1 MDGVTVPFLPTAWW
15 LGSVICLVSLGVIG
29 LSFMVFYRRRLQAA
43 LNSEVDVAGF
53 EAKKVRLES
62 DVNVLEKWIA
72 TKQAELERLRAEREE
87 QEVVRAELQRLEQ
100 QCATKEQE
108 NQLLRN
114 EVGELENQR
123 HALGQTLS
131 RLQRDIGDLE
141 AQRAEAQ
148 ILEQRLGE
156 LREQCE
162 DARQVIRSASE
173 AQVRLEVLLAEKTS
187 LERISVELRTEVDR
201 LETVI
206 HEKAKDA
213 EAAREE
219 FQLLTSQLNSSRN
232 ESGQLEV
239 RVSGLR
245 HEQSTLE
252 NNIKNLE
259 LRAREDEKYLSILT
273 QQATDSKEKADVASR
288 ILAELETS
296 TAERNRELDR
306 CKSGIDSINTRK
318 ALLEREV
325 EQIIDMSDEKKD
337 ALAKLSSQIDEVRDE
352 YELARKQLVDVD
364 SSLSE
369 RYKELDRCKSGIDS
383 VNTRKALLER
393 EVEQIIEMSDEKKDA
408 LAELSSQFG
417 EMRDDY
423 ELAKKQ
429 LSDVDSSLS
438 ERYKELDRCKEEL
451 SAVAARKAVLERE
464 IEKLEERIGGQSPDS
479 DNKFAAYSDLLER
492 EPVDLSKMMFSKGV
506 RVREDE
512 AYALQQLKDE
522 LKGNGLKFS
531 SRVINAFHT
540 SLKCH
545 DINPLTVLAGVSGT
559 GKTLLPVCYARM
571 MGMHS
576 MVMAV
581 QPRWDSPQ
589 DMFGFYNY
597 LEKQYKATELSR
609 ALVRMD
615 PYNYPKESFP
625 SLNSNWAKD
634 RMLLVLLDEMN
645 LARTEYY
652 FSEFLSKLELRRLV
666 NDSSRSEDRKAAEIE
681 LDAGPSKDLRF
692 RLWVNG
698 NILFVGTMNEDETT
712 QTLSDK
718 VLDRS
723 NVIRF
728 GKPEEQAKSSVTQ
741 RVEVPFADQF
751 LSYKQWQSWHRE
763 YDGNASWADDV
774 RNVTNKLNSALDS
787 IGRPFGYRV
796 EQAFCQY
803 VSNYPRVDEENRH
816 KLALADQVE
825 QKILPKL
832 RGVDFSDSSAMRCLN
847 DVADV
852 ITEIDDIELIQA
864 FQRSR
869 DESES
874 GLFQWRGVTRKVDMD
889 F

>member
-1 MDGVTVPFLPTAWW
+1 LLLKTIIHEILFFKDDLRRIKIINECGDTLMDGVTVPFLPTAWW
-15 LGSVICLVSLGVIG
+15 LGSVICLVGLGVIG
-29 LSFMVFYRRRLQAA
+29 LSFMVFYQRRLQAA
-43 LNSEVDVAGF
+43 LNSEGDVADL
-53 EAKKVRLES
+53 EAKKVQLKS
-62 DVNVLEKWIA
+62 DVNVLEQWI
-72 TKQAELERLRAEREE
+72 TTRRAELERLHAEREE

-123 HALGQTLS
+123 HALGQTLN

-141 AQRAEAQ
+141 AQRAEAKL
-148 ILEQRLGE
+148 LEQRLGE

-173 AQVRLEVLLAEKTS
+173 AQVRLEVLLSEKSS
-187 LERISVELRTEVDR
+187 LERISAELRAEVDR
-201 LETVI
+201 LETVL
-206 HEKAKDA
+206 HEKTKDA

-219 FQLLTSQLNSSRN
+219 FQVLTSQLNSSRS

-239 RVSGLR
+239 RVNGLR

-252 NNIKNLE
+252 NNINNLE
-259 LRAREDEKYLSILT
+259 LRCREEEQYLSTLA
-273 QQATDSKEKADVASR
+273 QQTTDSKEKADAVNR

-296 TAERNRELDR
+296 IAERNRELDH
-306 CKSGIDSINTRK
+306 CKSSIDSINTRK

-325 EQIIDMSDEKKD
+325 EQIIDMSDE
-337 ALAKLSSQIDEVRDE
+337 R
-352 YELARKQLVDVD
+352 
-364 SSLSE
+364 
-369 RYKELDRCKSGIDS
+369 
-383 VNTRKALLER
+383 
-393 EVEQIIEMSDEKKDA
+393 KDA
-408 LAELSSQFG
+408 LAELSSQIV
-417 EMRDDY
+417 EVRDDY

-438 ERYKELDRCKEEL
+438 ERYKELDRCKEGL
-451 SAVAARKAVLERE
+451 SAVATRKAVLERE
-464 IEKLEERIGGQSPDS
+464 IEKLEERVGGQSPDS
-479 DNKFAAYSDLLER
+479 DNKFVAYSDLLER
-492 EPVDLSKMMFSKGV
+492 EPVDLSKMMFSRGV
-506 RVREDE
+506 RDRGDE
-512 AYALQQLKDE
+512 AHALQQLKDE
-522 LKGNGLKFS
+522 LRGNGLKFS

-615 PYNYPKESFP
+615 PYNYPNDTFP
-625 SLNSNWAKD
+625 SLNSNWVKD

-698 NILFVGTMNEDETT
+698 NVLFVGTMNEDETT

-728 GKPEEQAKSSVTQ
+728 GKPEEQAKSSVAQ
-741 RVEVPFADQF
+741 RIEVPFADQF

-763 YDGNASWADDV
+763 YDGNVSWADDV

>member
-15 LGSVICLVSLGVIG
+15 LGSVICLVGLGVIG
-29 LSFMVFYRRRLQAA
+29 LSFMVFYQRRLQAA
-43 LNSEVDVAGF
+43 LNSEGDVADL
-53 EAKKVRLES
+53 EAKKVQLKS
-62 DVNVLEKWIA
+62 DVNVLEQWI
-72 TKQAELERLRAEREE
+72 TTRRAELERLHAEREE

-123 HALGQTLS
+123 HALGQTLN

-141 AQRAEAQ
+141 AQRAEAKL
-148 ILEQRLGE
+148 LEQRLGE

-173 AQVRLEVLLAEKTS
+173 AQVRLEVLLSEKSS
-187 LERISVELRTEVDR
+187 LERISAELRAEVDR
-201 LETVI
+201 LETVL
-206 HEKAKDA
+206 HEKTKDA

-219 FQLLTSQLNSSRN
+219 FQVLTSQLNSSRS

-239 RVSGLR
+239 RVNGLR

-252 NNIKNLE
+252 NNINNLE
-259 LRAREDEKYLSILT
+259 LRCREEEQYLSTLA
-273 QQATDSKEKADVASR
+273 QQTTDSKEKADAVNR

-296 TAERNRELDR
+296 IAERNRELDH
-306 CKSGIDSINTRK
+306 CKSSIDSINTRK

-325 EQIIDMSDEKKD
+325 EQIIDMSDE
-337 ALAKLSSQIDEVRDE
+337 R
-352 YELARKQLVDVD
+352 
-364 SSLSE
+364 
-369 RYKELDRCKSGIDS
+369 
-383 VNTRKALLER
+383 
-393 EVEQIIEMSDEKKDA
+393 KDA
-408 LAELSSQFG
+408 LAELSSQIV
-417 EMRDDY
+417 EVRDDY

-438 ERYKELDRCKEEL
+438 ERYKELDRCKEGL
-451 SAVAARKAVLERE
+451 SAVATRKAVLERE
-464 IEKLEERIGGQSPDS
+464 IEKLEERVGGQSPDS
-479 DNKFAAYSDLLER
+479 DNKFVAYSDLLER
-492 EPVDLSKMMFSKGV
+492 EPVDLSKMMFSRGV
-506 RVREDE
+506 RDRGDE
-512 AYALQQLKDE
+512 AHALQQLKDE
-522 LKGNGLKFS
+522 LRGNGLKFS

-615 PYNYPKESFP
+615 PYNYPNDTFP
-625 SLNSNWAKD
+625 SLNSNWVKD

-698 NILFVGTMNEDETT
+698 NVLFVGTMNEDETT

-728 GKPEEQAKSSVTQ
+728 GKPEEQAKSSVAQ
-741 RVEVPFADQF
+741 RIEVPFADQF

-763 YDGNASWADDV
+763 YDGNVSWADDV

>member
-1 MDGVTVPFLPTAWW
+1 MEGVTLPFLPTAWW
-15 LGSVICLVSLGVIG
+15 LGSVICLVGLGVIG
-29 LSFMVFYRRRLQAA
+29 LSFMVFYQRRLQAA
-43 LNSEVDVAGF
+43 LNSEGDVADL
-53 EAKKVRLES
+53 EAKKVQLKS
-62 DVNVLEKWIA
+62 DVNVLEQWI
-72 TKQAELERLRAEREE
+72 TTRRAELERLHAEREE

-123 HALGQTLS
+123 HALGQTLN

-141 AQRAEAQ
+141 AQRAEAKL
-148 ILEQRLGE
+148 LEQRLGE

-162 DARQVIRSASE
+162 DARQVIRNASE
-173 AQVRLEVLLAEKTS
+173 AQVRLEVLLSEKSS
-187 LERISVELRTEVDR
+187 LERISAELKAEVDR
-201 LETVI
+201 LETVV
-206 HEKAKDA
+206 HEKTKDA

-219 FQLLTSQLNSSRN
+219 FQALTSQLNSSRS
-232 ESGQLEV
+232 ESGQLEM
-239 RVSGLR
+239 RVSSLR
-245 HEQSTLE
+245 HEQVALENSIKNIELCVREEQEYLSTLA
-252 NNIKNLE
+252 KQT
-259 LRAREDEKYLSILT
+259 S
-273 QQATDSKEKADVASR
+273 DSKEKADAANL
-288 ILAELETS
+288 IFTELES
-296 TAERNRELDR
+296 SIAERNKELDR
-306 CKSGIDSINTRK
+306 CKFNIDSVNIRK
-318 ALLEREV
+318 ALLEREI
-325 EQIIDMSDEKKD
+325 EQIIDMS
-337 ALAKLSSQIDEVRDE
+337 
-352 YELARKQLVDVD
+352 
-364 SSLSE
+364 
-369 RYKELDRCKSGIDS
+369 G
-383 VNTRKALLER
+383 
-393 EVEQIIEMSDEKKDA
+393 EKKDA
-408 LAELSSQFG
+408 LAELSSQIV
-417 EMRDDY
+417 EVRDDY
-423 ELAKKQ
+423 ALAKKQ
-429 LSDVDSSLS
+429 LADVDSSLS
-438 ERYKELDRCKEEL
+438 DRYKELDRCKEGL
-451 SAVAARKAVLERE
+451 STVVARKAVLERE
-464 IEKLEERIGGQSPDS
+464 IEQLEERIGGQAPDS
-479 DNKFAAYSDLLER
+479 DNKFIAYSDLLER
-492 EPVDLSKMMFSKGV
+492 EPVDLSKTMFSKGV
-506 RVREDE
+506 RDRGVE
-512 AYALQQLKDE
+512 AHVLQQLKDE
-522 LKGNGLKFS
+522 LRGNGLKFS

-615 PYNYPKESFP
+615 PYNYPQDTFP

-666 NDSSRSEDRKAAEIE
+666 NDSNRSEDRKAAEIE

-728 GKPEEQAKSSVTQ
+728 GKPEEQAKSSVAQ
-741 RVEVPFADQF
+741 RIEVPFAEKF
-751 LSYKQWQSWHRE
+751 LSYQQWQSWHRE
-763 YDGNASWADDV
+763 YDGNVSWAEDV

-803 VSNYPRVDEENRH
+803 VANYPRVDEENRH

-832 RGVDFSDSSAMRCLN
+832 RGVDFNDSSSMRCLN